1 MRSLRGI
8 AVTLILVAIA
18 AGLGAWGG
26 ATFVLRNHAQ
36 PSLHQFVHEGL
47 SLTPDQGRRLDVIER
62 EFAVRRQ
69 QREAELRQANRE
81 LAAAIQRQHT
91 YSPEVRAAIDHFHH
105 AMGELQKD
113 TVLHILQMRAVLTPA
128 QAEMFDR
135 RVATALTQ
143 SDR

>member
-1 MRSLRGI
+1 MALG
-8 AVTLILVAIA
+8 

-26 ATFVLRNHAQ
+26 ATYVLRQRAE

-47 SLTPDQGRRLDVIER
+47 NLSQEQERRLEVIEHDFAGRR
-62 EFAVRRQ
+62 A

-81 LAAAIQRQHT
+81 LAAAIQNQHT

-113 TVLHILQMRAVLTPA
+113 TVLHILQMRAVLTPE
-128 QAEMFDR
+128 QAAVFDR
-135 RVATALTQ
+135 RVAMALTQ
-143 SDR
+143 TDR

>member
-1 MRSLRGI
+1 MRGLRSI
-8 AVTLILVAIA
+8 AITLVLVAVA

-26 ATFVLRNHAQ
+26 ATFVLHRQSQ
-36 PSLHQFVHEGL
+36 PSLHQFAHEGL
-47 SLTPDQGRRLDVIER
+47 SLTPEQARRLEVIER
-62 EFAVRRQ
+62 EFSLRRQ

-81 LAAAIQRQHT
+81 LASAIQSQHT

-113 TVLHILQMRAVLTPA
+113 TVLHILQMRAVLAPA
-128 QAEMFDR
+128 QAEIFDR